1 MTKKAAAT
9 THSCA
14 GGGILPLLSLFLCS
28 NIVAVY
34 RLILFRQIC
43 FGNNMQLSHILKK
56 REDVMST
63 VVETSRLL

>member
-1 MTKKAAAT
+1 MTKKAAAL

-14 GGGILPLLSLFLCS
+14 GVASCRCFLSFLCS

-34 RLILFRQIC
+34 GLILFRQIC